1 MKKLNSFLMFFVQE
15 RSYLIN
21 GVHYSVG
28 AEFEPTREGR
38 SVRTAMEKVISG
50 NMVDL
55 MDLASEDTISSEYVC
70 SAAGKED

>member
-1 MKKLNSFLMFFVQE
+1 MKKLNSFIMFLVQE
-15 RSYLIN
+15 RGYLIN

-50 NMVDL
+50 KMVDL

>member
-1 MKKLNSFLMFFVQE
+1 MKKLNSFLMLFVQE

-21 GVHYSVG
+21 GVYYTVG
-28 AEFEPTREGR
+28 AGFEPTREGR

>member
-38 SVRTAMEKVISG
+38 SVWTAMEKVISG
-50 NMVDL
+50 KMVDL
-55 MDLASEDTISSEYVC
+55 MDLVSEDTISSEYVC